1 MDDGCTGKWVDGWM
15 NEWVMDVQVSGWLV
29 DE

>member
-15 NEWVMDVQVSGWLV
+15 NEWMMDVQLVCGWV